1 MNSPPLGVAL
11 ALAGV
16 LALAGLLWWRARV
29 TRREMG
35 LPQGRVVYADMA
47 GWERGAPLY
56 APRYG
61 LSGKPDYL
69 LRLGPRTIPVEVKP
83 GRVASQPYEA
93 DVMQLA
99 AYCLLVEDV
108 LGQRPTHGV
117 LRYADATLTIPYT
130 DSLRRQ
136 VLSAADE
143 IRRARRA
150 PAVHRSHDSPQR
162 CSACGYSDACGAEC
176 LTIDH

>member
-29 TRREMG
+29 ARRGLG

-99 AYCLLVEDV
+99 AYCLLVEETTGYGPPYG
-108 LGQRPTHGV
+108 L
-117 LRYADATLTIPYT
+117 LRYREQTFRIPY
-130 DSLRRQ
+130 DRRMRAKLAEVLAKMRRDLLRRE
-136 VLSAADE
+136 L
-143 IRRARRA
+143 
-150 PAVHRSHDSPQR
+150 HRSHEESQR
-162 CSACGYSDACGAEC
+162 CRLCGHRGHCGEEM
-176 LTIDH
+176 